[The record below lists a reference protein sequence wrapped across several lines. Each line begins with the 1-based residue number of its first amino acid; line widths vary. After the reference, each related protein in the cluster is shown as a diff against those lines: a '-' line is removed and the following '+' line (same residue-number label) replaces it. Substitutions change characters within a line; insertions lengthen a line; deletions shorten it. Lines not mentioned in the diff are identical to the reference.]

1 MPTQIQQLETELAE
15 TVEQFG
21 RDARISIALRQ
32 QLAAY
37 RSMESGRL
45 ERFLVGTVP
54 KAATP
59 SVVESEEV
67 DERADGE
74 HRRAGFLRNN
84 PEKLREMLDQMRKT
98 VD

>member
-1 MPTQIQQLETELAE
+1 M
-15 TVEQFG
+15 
-21 RDARISIALRQ
+21 
-32 QLAAY
+32 
-37 RSMESGRL
+37 
-45 ERFLVGTVP
+45 P

-74 HRRAGFLRNN
+74 HRMAGFLRNN